1 MTALAPHASSR
12 IVAVTRLHFVNRFGV
27 FVLPNLI
34 MLLVL
39 SINVLIWWALYVAA
53 ATDKARIGISESLQY
68 SGAGFYIFVYM
79 MVFAVQSIAITFPFA
94 QGYGVT
100 RRNYWAG
107 TALSYVLLSVG
118 YAAALTLLGWIEEL
132 THGWG
137 FGGHMFTAVYYGD
150 GPWYA
155 RFVVFFALMLVAFFT
170 GSMFA
175 SVYIRWRATGL
186 IGAFLILGVL
196 AAAGTALAIATH
208 AGSWLFDVAFTT
220 SVTADATTHAFRVVW
235 LIVFA
240 AISAGIG
247 FLVLRRTTPRN

>member
-1 MTALAPHASSR
+1 MTAIVPRRSSR
-12 IVAVTRLHFVNRFGV
+12 VLAVTRLHFVNRFGV

-39 SINVLIWWALYVAA
+39 AVNVLIWLALYVAA
-53 ATDKARIGISESLQY
+53 SGDKARANISESLQY

-107 TALSYVLLSVG
+107 TAVSYLVLSVA
-118 YAAALTLLGWIEEL
+118 YAAALTVLGGIEEL
-132 THGWG
+132 TGGWG

-155 RFVVFFALMLVAFFT
+155 RFIVFLGLMLLAFFT

-175 SVYIRWRATGL
+175 SVYLRWRATGL
-186 IGAFLILGVL
+186 VTAFLLLGVL
-196 AAAGTALAIATH
+196 GAGATALVIATN
-208 AGSWLFDVAFTT
+208 AESWIFDVTFTT
-220 SVTADATTHAFRVVW
+220 TVTARATTHAFRVVW
-235 LIVFA
+235 LVAFA
-240 AISAGIG
+240 ALCAAVG
-247 FLVLRRTTPRN
+247 FLVLRRTTPKN